1 MIRQN
6 ILLGIVT
13 GLISYTSLYFGK
25 GIQKLAVEGIKGA
38 GTLRSRHSGIWIFG
52 TVLTALPV
60 FIQWAALLF
69 APVHLIAPLEGF
81 GLIVLVLFSRTVLK
95 EELSLPGILG
105 IAGIVVGILLVTL
118 RAETAEIFESSV
130 VRYRLLFLL
139 AGGVLAGEGLMVLL
153 SLKKQWGMVGIL
165 IGTTAGTCMALQTFT
180 KRLTVVPEIR
190 LAATAAV
197 FISAIMTLAVTQYG
211 FVKAKAS
218 RVVPAFT
225 SASIVFATLLGFVV
239 LRERLLAVQTAGIA
253 LIIAGVIALTS
264 GAGKQRG
271 EGDYGSRADETG
283 I

>member
-6 ILLGIVT
+6 ILLGIVI
-13 GLISYTSLYFGK
+13 GLISYSSLYLGK

-95 EELSLPGILG
+95 EELSLSGILG
-105 IAGIVVGILLVTL
+105 IAGIITGTLLVTL
-118 RAETAEIFESSV
+118 RAETAEISGGSLL
-130 VRYRLLFLL
+130 RYGPLFLL
-139 AGGVLAGEGLMVLL
+139 AGGVLAGEGLLVLL
-153 SLKKQWGMVGIL
+153 SLKKRWGMLGTL
-165 IGTTAGTCMALQTFT
+165 IGATAGSFMALQTFT
-180 KRLTVVPEIR
+180 KRLTVLPEIR

-197 FISAIMTLAVTQYG
+197 FISAVMTLVVTQYG

-225 SASIVFATLLGFVV
+225 STSIVFATLLGFVV
-239 LRERLLAVQTAGIA
+239 LRERLLAVQTIGIA
-253 LIIAGVIALTS
+253 LIIAGVIVLTS
-264 GAGKQRG
+264 GTGKKRG
-271 EGDYGSRADETG
+271 ANETSLR
-283 I
+283 